1 MESNKI
7 ENEIGNKVKSI
18 KQMQGIRRQ
27 TRKPCNFK
35 KPKFKRTQGSDL
47 EEEPQMS
54 IAHPGSRPA
63 FAEKGNVARLRTTLP
78 SALCL
83 STTV

>member
-7 ENEIGNKVKSI
+7 ENETGNKVKAPSR
-18 KQMQGIRRQ
+18 MQGIRRQ

-35 KPKFKRTQGSDL
+35 KPKFKRAQGSDL
-47 EEEPQMS
+47 EEEPQLL
-54 IAHPGSRPA
+54 ITHAGSRPA
-63 FAEKGNVARLRTTLP
+63 FAEKGNVARLRATPP